1 MTENP
6 ANSGSEDTPLHQP
19 TCDEEFEQTKIL
31 YNQANISFDRF
42 SSTIDKINSKILALF
57 QTFLVLV
64 TIQITI
70 ISIVGAEGNAF
81 NCLDF
86 LVLSWLGTVTII
98 AFFNFYYLVWPKNY
112 EHLEMF
118 EEDRFAQLCNVNKVD
133 LLSDFLYYTR
143 KSYNTNKKTYEK
155 LRRGLFASLLLI
167 LFNLL
172 LFGVF
177 VIVYLML

>member
-1 MTENP
+1 M
-6 ANSGSEDTPLHQP
+6 
-19 TCDEEFEQTKIL
+19 
-31 YNQANISFDRF
+31 
-42 SSTIDKINSKILALF
+42 
-57 QTFLVLV
+57 
-64 TIQITI
+64 
-70 ISIVGAEGNAF
+70 
-81 NCLDF
+81 
-86 LVLSWLGTVTII
+86 VLSWLGTVTII

>member
-1 MTENP
+1 MAENLT
-6 ANSGSEDTPLHQP
+6 NSGPEGTPLNQS
-19 TCDEEFEQTKIL
+19 TCDEGFERTKIL

-42 SSTIDKINSKILALF
+42 SSSIDKINSKILALF

-70 ISIVGAEGNAF
+70 ISIIGAEGNAF
-81 NCLDF
+81 KCLDF
-86 LVLSWLGTVTII
+86 LVLSWLGVVTII

-118 EEDRFAQLCNVNKVD
+118 EENRFAELCSVSKD
-133 LLSDFLYYTR
+133 EFLSDFLYHTR
-143 KSYNTNKKTYEK
+143 MSYIANKKTYEK
-155 LRRGLFASLLLI
+155 LRIGLLTSLLLI
-167 LFNLL
+167 LFNLS

-177 VIVYLML
+177 VVVYLMV